1 MRAFLALVVAA
12 VVAAAVTIAASPQA
26 KSKAP
31 ASQPAPSNKSAPPA
45 TGPDQTSAP
54 SSITGTV
61 LETMDSGGYTYMK
74 LKTQA
79 GDMWTA
85 VNQAKVK
92 KGQTVTIATP
102 MMMENFE
109 SKTLKRKFDRIVFG
123 TLAAGAAAGSAS
135 GLPPGHPSTG
145 GAAADPSASPSNIHA
160 SAAQGP
166 AEAPVAK
173 VAKAEGASGRTIAEL
188 YAQKAT
194 LAGKEVALR
203 GKVVKY
209 TPEVMGKNWLHLRDG
224 SGSRAGKN
232 DDITVTT
239 TAAAQIG
246 DVVLVRGTV
255 KTNRDFGAGY
265 TYPVIIED
273 AKVTK

>member
-31 ASQPAPSNKSAPPA
+31 ASQPAPSNKSAPAA
-45 TGPDQTSAP
+45 TGPDQTSAAP
-54 SSITGTV
+54 MAISGTV

-135 GLPPGHPSTG
+135 GLPP
-145 GAAADPSASPSNIHA
+145 
-160 SAAQGP
+160 
-166 AEAPVAK
+166 
-173 VAKAEGASGRTIAEL
+173 
-188 YAQKAT
+188 
-194 LAGKEVALR
+194 
-203 GKVVKY
+203 
-209 TPEVMGKNWLHLRDG
+209 
-224 SGSRAGKN
+224 
-232 DDITVTT
+232 
-239 TAAAQIG
+239 
-246 DVVLVRGTV
+246 
-255 KTNRDFGAGY
+255 
-265 TYPVIIED
+265 
-273 AKVTK
+273 